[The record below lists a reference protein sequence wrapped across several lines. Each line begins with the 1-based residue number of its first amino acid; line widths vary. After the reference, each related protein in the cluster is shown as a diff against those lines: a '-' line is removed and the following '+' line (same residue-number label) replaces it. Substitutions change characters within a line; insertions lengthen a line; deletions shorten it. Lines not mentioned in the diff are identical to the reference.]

1 MLHGIATSPSG
12 SALCK
17 TPEMACHGQTRYV
30 VIEGLREDTPVQAP
44 QRGGPFIL
52 TDQSLPQLL
61 ETLNS
66 RTHMAKF
73 IANCFIGVGAAIIT
87 YRAIQAALQLRRKRK
102 ERYVCLI
109 CPKNRCK
116 QH

>member
-1 MLHGIATSPSG
+1 MVL
-12 SALCK
+12 
-17 TPEMACHGQTRYV
+17 TRDL
-30 VIEGLREDTPVQAP
+30 VITRLREDTPVQAP

-102 ERYVCLI
+102 ERYVCLN
-109 CPKNRCK
+109 CPKSRCK
-116 QH
+116 QHRGLDESVRRR